1 MQVKTKKTQLEPK
14 EYIKL
19 AFVNLVKSFWW
30 ALVIPVV
37 FALGTFIDGDMGWWI
52 GGLVLLVIL
61 IGGAIGVLF
70 AITRN
75 EQFAIMFKKVSY
87 QIDSRF
93 FSIMLNAKQGSQI
106 PWAQIQNVE
115 QKGNDFVFYLNRA
128 HLIKIPEKAFNN
140 VNDVKF
146 TKALLEKKGY
156 LK

>member
-1 MQVKTKKTQLEPK
+1 MQVKTRKTQLEPK
-14 EYIKL
+14 EYVKL
-19 AFVNLVKSFWW
+19 AFMNLAKSFWW
-30 ALVIPVV
+30 VLAIPVV
-37 FALGTFIDGDMGWWI
+37 FAMGTFIEGDSGWWI
-52 GGLVLLVIL
+52 AGLVML
-61 IGGAIGVLF
+61 IIVVGGAIGVLF
-70 AITRN
+70 YITKN

-87 QIDSRF
+87 QIDGRF

-115 QKGNDFVFYLNRA
+115 QVGTDFIFYLNRA

-140 VNDVKF
+140 LNDIKF